1 MSAWMIKLS
10 NDSVIS
16 SDDITVA
23 HLTLVGQLS
32 DTMQWADL
40 DPTLSAGALISWV
53 AVLEAQVTGQ
63 ELQESLNTVMRLSV
77 AELNSRF
84 KVQG

>member
-10 NDSVIS
+10 NDTVVS

-23 HLTLVGQLS
+23 HLTLVAQLA
-32 DTMQWADL
+32 DTTAWADL
-40 DPTLSAGALISWV
+40 DPTISAGALISWV
-53 AVLEAQVTGQ
+53 AVLEAQATGK

-77 AELNSRF
+77 AELQSRF
-84 KVQG
+84 KVTE